1 MDLAAMEAE
10 FVRLSRNLDRGL
22 TAMRTAAGELADAE
36 NEYRKAK
43 SQAWVSC
50 PNDPPSVKA
59 GEREWTAARR
69 EAWVNAETAD
79 HRKTRD
85 LAEGKRQAAIE
96 AVRSRRTQISAL
108 QTLLNAHQAEA
119 SFARTEPGVKAA

>member
-1 MDLAAMEAE
+1 MEVE
-10 FVRLSRNLDRGL
+10 FMRLSRNLDKGI
-22 TAMRTAAGELADAE
+22 TAMRSAAVELAEAE
-36 NEYRKAK
+36 NAYRKGK
-43 SQAWVSC
+43 SQAWVAC

-79 HRKTRD
+79 LRRARD

-96 AVRSRRTQISAL
+96 AVRSRRTQLSAL
-108 QTLLNAHQAEA
+108 QTLLNAHKSELEA
-119 SFARTEPGVKAA
+119 LAHGQERVA